1 METNAAGQNFAQAM
15 EDGLHRW
22 LLDQRSGHIEQGP
35 IPAMG
40 GASIVF
46 RHAHQTSTPSTDLP
60 HRALSH
66 GRCLESLPLSV
77 CYEPKPSHRPSWQR
91 PQACCPGVKEHAM
104 NATTNAK
111 PNLAIQIRDSCHIV
125 ILLFFASTG

>member
-15 EDGLHRW
+15 KDGFHRW

-66 GRCLESLPLSV
+66 GRCLLPALATGIAG
-77 CYEPKPSHRPSWQR
+77 
-91 PQACCPGVKEHAM
+91 QA
-104 NATTNAK
+104 
-111 PNLAIQIRDSCHIV
+111 
-125 ILLFFASTG
+125 IL